1 MSSAAIASLCL
12 LGWVLISNGGGDA
25 TPSIAKSQWKDI
37 DGIQHQL
44 NKEETRKGMVVV
56 FISETCPIANSYQPE
71 LERIRKDYAPLGYD
85 FIMVHSDPDLT
96 VEKAR
101 EHVKQFGIRCG
112 VVLDPQQA
120 TAKLLGAKATP
131 EAFLLS
137 EKGEVL
143 YRGRID
149 DRYLGI
155 GKKKVAAERQD
166 LREALTEHSQGKSVS
181 VPSTPAV
188 GCLIRIRSESP

>member
-1 MSSAAIASLCL
+1 MNSAAMATLCL
-12 LGWVLISNGGGDA
+12 LGWVLISNGDGEA
-25 TPSIAKSQWKDI
+25 PSSIAKSQWKDI

-44 NKEETRKGMVVV
+44 QKVERQKGMVVV

-85 FIMVHSDPDLT
+85 FIMVHSDPELT

-101 EHVKQFGIRCG
+101 EHVKQFGIQYG
-112 VVLDPQQA
+112 VVLDPKQA

-131 EAFLLS
+131 EAFLLN

-155 GKKKVAAERQD
+155 GKKKVAAQRED
-166 LREALTEHSQGKSVS
+166 LREALTEHSKGKSVS

-188 GCLIRIRSESP
+188 GCLIRMRSESP